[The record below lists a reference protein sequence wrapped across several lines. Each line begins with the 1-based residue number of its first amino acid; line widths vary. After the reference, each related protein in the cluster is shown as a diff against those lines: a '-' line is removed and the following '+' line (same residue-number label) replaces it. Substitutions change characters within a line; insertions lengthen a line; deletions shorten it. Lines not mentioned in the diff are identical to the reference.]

1 MNANKSGGNSTT
13 ASVYRL
19 IQSPAP
25 ICMFYFAHPF
35 GIASPASGAKLA
47 QIRDR
52 ATKGKAS
59 SPSAVAPE
67 NGTKPAKPGQCRRHK
82 SKTGKEPSV
91 KAHRKLNGYSCSQEA
106 EARLQEPEAKPSVR
120 KSKKH
125 RKHRR
130 ISNFEKFL
138 LEIQEN
144 QHTCGDAL
152 PKIRRIDQENRLTRL
167 VPWPSIIWNRDFLM
181 PPLLQALAL
190 QHGREIP
197 DIEQILRT
205 VRSAWNTPKSQ
216 RSNLRSQDSRESS
229 SSNWDLS
236 STCDSYCCYQNHRMG
251 AGTYANAASPG
262 PGLLRRRYSVPEI
275 IMRKHTLAQQK
286 SGDEPLLLHDT
297 NHNVIDVVNK
307 NVLLGAVRVGRSPT
321 AALRLVGYRK
331 SPGMRRAAL
340 GTSAL
345 SRTEPGTRSSSVE
358 SGIAA
363 TGTTSHEWVGTA
375 LIAGTT
381 GGSDPNLTASLK
393 HPQPRPQAGP
403 AACGGSSLCNGL
415 GSSRAVA
422 TGTGGSLRCINNN
435 SLTGSSSS
443 VNGLVACGGAPTAA
457 VAGVGSAALVG
468 IGCGHQHVLASG
480 GGIGGG
486 FAFRDGGSGGDFSM
500 RKTTLLRRMW
510 SRELRRYER
519 SGSWSP
525 PLRRAPRRIY
535 SVESMVPATPPE
547 GDAGSGGGVR
557 RPSSSGGSTST
568 SSNASSAAARDC
580 GTGVT
585 SGNTTP
591 GTTSCRE
598 CAQLERQYLGG
609 YAADRTVSQCARD
622 ANNGGEEDGTTDGID
637 PTVDDRRRRR
647 ARRMCSSQAADLGES
662 QQQQQQA
669 VVSGTVPGP
678 TLGSSGGSSVVIELD
693 DEADAPDDLSASSSV
708 SSVASQSF
716 REVRPARAESEL
728 SEFLRQERLQA
739 SGCDGDGGPDGAVG
753 GQTARLGAGRPGA
766 GDHSG
771 ERAPADGGS
780 AGAGPTGTEAAGGV
794 GQRAVRSD
802 DEEEEEDDDDS
813 SVGALSALSNSSDS
827 DTGASEGAGSEGEP
841 STGREEPEPGGHAP
855 HAVNGGELDQ
865 YIASLLLE
873 NLEPSNPSEAA
884 VEPTPDSGPD
894 PDRQN
899 NNEATAVAAT
909 DEPGMGRATTPSA
922 AGMKQKLTGKYIGGG
937 GGVVCNSPPSDKRKA
952 ACSPAADKENA
963 EDVANNNSNNN
974 VSGKR
979 EEREAGNRH
988 RQRKQK
994 EGDALE
1000 AVVRHDRHP
1009 SGQKRRSKDN
1019 GFYLTQRE
1027 GRDNQIDL
1035 NGKYYFPAYGLETD
1049 PSDNTDVASE
1059 PEPQVLGKVGT
1070 GSTYGGELAALARS
1084 VVVPRF
1090 SAMPRTE
1097 SMEVQPSTSAE
1108 DEDGRGGGAGSESD
1122 DDDSLVDSLDGFQP
1136 MPGPVTA
1143 PRKRKDAAPT
1153 TATTDSQTSPG
1164 TDRSPRHEKG
1174 EAFFV
1179 PIQDSGRLK
1188 QIDERTLVVAD
1199 TMPLRIK
1206 ERLNN
1211 RRRLMKWKQEQE
1223 SLKKQRKMMRMI
1235 EQKRFYGAPAI
1246 QVISTIDKAISR
1258 KEYLSPAGRKTVFGG
1273 GPRSGEAD
1281 AGGGVTPFRAMKPKK
1296 RTSDGAAGLRS
1307 GLGMLESYKIDG
1319 KGNMQIQTPASGGG
1333 GSAPSGRRPAVAAKS
1348 PWGTSTERRPAGG
1361 KSTGGTTTA
1370 PTTATSTLPSSKGRP
1385 GGGRT
1390 PAAEVRRK
1398 QVLKDVQQMQLYP
1411 QADLTPDIEG
1421 GPRRVYQKTEI
1432 QEGDKHIEILEIVE
1446 CADSAPRS
1454 RPAVRPVV
1462 RVRSAGRHGGTSSGA
1477 AATSRHHSRIPVP
1490 VYRFGHFRRS
1500 NQSRDGSPLAG
1511 INPKV
1516 DRMIADLLL
1525 EALAN
1530 PDEMGI
1536 KFVKT
1541 PENLRESSG
1550 RSSKRSPGAATAGA
1564 GSKKKCTTASSS
1576 SSAVAAGSA
1585 NTLTPRRTASGRY
1598 KQKFEVIP
1606 EERSSVSVGSST
1618 EELSASSSVGRS
1630 KKAHASPRRVS
1641 FDENYQILNVDEL
1654 GASAPPANCPPAK
1667 LSVPSPSKQV
1677 SQPKQPALP
1686 SPSPAS
1692 SPRKGAPAGVPGPKS
1707 PHKAPQARRPA
1718 ATANAHGA
1726 NTTTTTSRGKA
1737 AIQSDVIEERGWIGF
1752 STQHEDMATPV
1763 NGQEDEG
1770 LFSYVA
1776 RLANHAG
1783 MLLFRFCY
1791 IVHIVLAQC
1800 VVKTITTGNCVPP
1813 AQANW
1818 PSIGNSSRLP
1828 DVSTNPVSGDGISVG
1843 ERDDAGDDD
1852 CSDTE
1857 SFVTDSLN
1865 TKPSPPMHC
1874 CTAHHLTRTGA
1885 GLDHHQQLLFGSG
1898 TPMAGT
1904 VVENRPSIGACHR
1917 SSGHGLMNG
1926 TATDSVKEVKW
1937 PLCEQQQSKC
1947 HSGPETDIGSFHR
1960 SSSPPACH
1968 HQIREENAWHVY
1980 QTADCK
1986 VIQSKIEYYETTSI
2000 HRTPVTAGSQHHH
2013 HHNHHSY
2020 AGAAGDLFGPLVEHA
2035 PSPDSFRHGL
2045 STADSLEAAQ
2055 LQHQQ
2060 QLMASLRTP
2069 GRTARSTVSSSVEPP
2084 KTSETTCSSCC
2095 FCNPELHRATGTGSV
2110 RIAPETCFY
2119 CHAKSQSPHKSFP
2132 APPTPPNI
2140 QTSPVPPSPQTP
2152 IAELTPTPS
2161 LPEITLPEKRK
2172 PLVAADPPH
2181 QRSTSREPRTDSLKG
2196 STVTST
2202 TAKSM
2207 ESNGG
2212 SVLAEATKKTEH
2224 TKLSKAKA
2232 SDTISTRGSV
2242 RPNEKPKRSQPPVP
2256 PTGASGSSTTQ
2267 TASSTGTNG
2276 ITPSMPDTGQ
2286 KSTPKLGRKKSEAVC
2301 SGVLNRPKHTNH
2313 LVRASTVVHSVQKE
2327 VKNELKA
2334 PLKLLP
2340 KTAKEMSNRKEK
2352 ERQIGLSLPLG
2363 TEQKAAKTRTTNGG
2377 CQKGA
2382 MVPSAPSVPVPVI
2395 PPMIHSVTAVMVDDR
2410 CGSDSQ
2416 SYDEASSSASSTPDT
2431 SPNSSPLKKASGL
2444 NVPPAAARWKTNSE
2458 RNLSQLSIQKMV
2470 SASKWGNKWR
2480 KGTLRTTSD
2489 RQDDEEELQHGRDR
2503 ATALKGVAGG
2513 SCSDLSPLKTFTGSE
2528 TVGSGGGVV
2537 PSADTITT
2545 GGPSIIN
2552 GITQSA
2558 TNQGWTVTVAGNYNP
2573 EMAPDVEMR
2582 LSFPKGSSTTATTT
2596 ASNALTGG
2604 GSGGKSLMSSS
2615 AATTTH
2621 LQHDTS
2627 STGYQ
2632 QAPGRHR
2639 QYMENGHGGARGREN
2654 YGVLEHGDA
2663 GYLGGGS
2670 RNASRAAALP
2680 PPVGLNP
2687 KRSLTRSDGTGAGG
2701 GSSTAKDYRLPNVGP
2716 AHNVLARPTA
2726 KKAIKTVECSV
2737 VASATRTIANNYHEL
2752 SHQHQMV
2759 QEGHHLQQHP
2769 QQAQQHHF
2777 SSRGLAAGLRSNRS
2791 RPVNVPQASAQIL
2804 HPTLQNGSGG
2814 KFLSSSSPSL
2824 VSQQQHP
2831 SQRMHHPEPPYHLE
2845 DYGNNVYFGHQQQQH
2860 QQARRMSLE
2869 SQHPVQ
2875 LGSPAMDCL
2884 SIMGNAIAPELKP
2897 KVPTMSEKDLTRRH
2911 HPCYTRT
2918 QPYFS

>member
-59 SPSAVAPE
+59 SPLAVASE
-67 NGTKPAKPGQCRRHK
+67 HGTKPAKTGQCRRHK
-82 SKTGKEPSV
+82 SQTGKEPSV
-91 KAHRKLNGYSCSQEA
+91 KVHRKLNGYSCSRKT
-106 EARLQEPEAKPSVR
+106 EARLQEPEAVLSKVSVR

-138 LEIQEN
+138 LEIQD
-144 QHTCGDAL
+144 TCGGTL
-152 PKIRRIDQENRLTRL
+152 SKIRRIDQENRITRL

-307 NVLLGAVRVGRSPT
+307 NVLLGAGRVGRFAGGSLT
-321 AALRLVGYRK
+321 SSYRK
-331 SPGMRRAAL
+331 SGPGGMRRA
-340 GTSAL
+340 AL

-358 SGIAA
+358 SGIA
-363 TGTTSHEWVGTA
+363 GTTSHEWTGTA
-375 LIAGTT
+375 AALLAGAS
-381 GGSDPNLTASLK
+381 GGSDPNLTVSLK
-393 HPQPRPQAGP
+393 HPQPQRSQGV
-403 AACGGSSLCNGL
+403 LCNGL
-415 GSSRAVA
+415 GSSRAALA
-422 TGTGGSLRCINNN
+422 TGGTGGSLRCINNN
-435 SLTGSSSS
+435 SLLTGSSSS
-443 VNGLVACGGAPTAA
+443 VNGLVACGTPTGGAA

-468 IGCGHQHVLASG
+468 IGCGHHHVLASG
-480 GGIGGG
+480 SGGIG
-486 FAFRDGGSGGDFSM
+486 FAFRDVGGGGGGGGDYSM

-547 GDAGSGGGVR
+547 PGGRVR
-557 RPSSSGGSTST
+557 RPSSSGSSCTTG

-580 GTGVT
+580 GTA
-585 SGNTTP
+585 TT
-591 GTTSCRE
+591 GTTTASCLE

-609 YAADRTVSQCARD
+609 YAADRTQVSQCASDGD
-622 ANNGGEEDGTTDGID
+622 ANGDGEEDGTTD

-662 QQQQQQA
+662 QQQQA
-669 VVSGTVPGP
+669 VVSGTVSGP
-678 TLGSSGGSSVVIELD
+678 ALGSSGGSSVVIELD
-693 DEADAPDDLSASSSV
+693 DEAPDDLSAASSSV
-708 SSVASQSF
+708 SSEASF
-716 REVRPARAESEL
+716 REVRPAAGEAEL
-728 SEFLRQERLQA
+728 SEFLQQERLQERLQEA
-739 SGCDGDGGPDGAVG
+739 SGRDGDGGSDSAVG
-753 GQTARLGAGRPGA
+753 GQTGRLGAGRSGA

-771 ERAPADGGS
+771 ERAPVDGGS
-780 AGAGPTGTEAAGGV
+780 AGAGPTGTEAAVGV
-794 GQRAVRSD
+794 GQRSED
-802 DEEEEEDDDDS
+802 DEEEDDAS
-813 SVGALSALSNSSDS
+813 SVGALSALSDSSDSS
-827 DTGASEGAGSEGEP
+827 DTGASEAEP
-841 STGREEPEPGGHAP
+841 STGREEPRGDGA
-855 HAVNGGELDQ
+855 NGGELDQ

-873 NLEPSNPSEAA
+873 NLESAPE
-884 VEPTPDSGPD
+884 EPTPDGGPD

-899 NNEATAVAAT
+899 NNEGTAPATSS
-909 DEPGMGRATTPSA
+909 DEPGLGRATTPLA

-952 ACSPAADKENA
+952 ACSPAAVDKENA
-963 EDVANNNSNNN
+963 EDVANNNNNAA
-974 VSGKR
+974 SKR
-979 EEREAGNRH
+979 EEREPAGNRN

-994 EGDALE
+994 EAATAAASLEALE
-1000 AVVRHDRHP
+1000 AVIRHP
-1009 SGQKRRSKDN
+1009 GGQKRRSKGN
-1019 GFYLTQRE
+1019 GFYLTQQRGA
-1027 GRDNQIDL
+1027 GRDASQIDL

-1108 DEDGRGGGAGSESD
+1108 DEDRAGAGSDSDD
-1122 DDDSLVDSLDGFQP
+1122 DDDSLVDSLDGFQS
-1136 MPGPVTA
+1136 MGGPATT
-1143 PRKRKDAAPT
+1143 PRKRKDAAAT
-1153 TATTDSQTSPG
+1153 TATTDSQTSPP

-1179 PIQDSGRLK
+1179 PIQDSGRAK
-1188 QIDERTLVVAD
+1188 QIDERVVAD
-1199 TMPLRIK
+1199 TMPLRMK

-1211 RRRLMKWKQEQE
+1211 RRRMMKWKQEQE

-1258 KEYLSPAGRKTVFGG
+1258 KEYLSPAGRKTVFGA
-1273 GPRSGEAD
+1273 RSGEAGD
-1281 AGGGVTPFRAMKPKK
+1281 AGGPTPFRAMKPKK

-1333 GSAPSGRRPAVAAKS
+1333 GGGGGSAPSGRRPAAAAPAAKS
-1348 PWGTSTERRPAGG
+1348 PWGTSAERRPTGG
-1361 KSTGGTTTA
+1361 KSTSTA

-1390 PAAEVRRK
+1390 PAADVRRK

-1454 RPAVRPVV
+1454 RPAGRPVV
-1462 RVRSAGRHGGTSSGA
+1462 RVRSAGRHGGTSSA
-1477 AATSRHHSRIPVP
+1477 AAAANRNNSRIPVP

-1511 INPKV
+1511 GINPKV

-1525 EALAN
+1525 EALSN

-1541 PENLRESSG
+1541 PENLRAESAG
-1550 RSSKRSPGAATAGA
+1550 RSSKGGA
-1564 GSKKKCTTASSS
+1564 GSKKKATTASSS
-1576 SSAVAAGSA
+1576 SSVAASSAA

-1598 KQKFEVIP
+1598 KQKFEMIP

-1618 EELSASSSVGRS
+1618 EELSASSSLGRA
-1630 KKAHASPRRVS
+1630 KKAQASPRRVS

-1654 GASAPPANCPPAK
+1654 GASAPPASCPPAK
-1667 LSVPSPSKQV
+1667 LSVPSPSKQ
-1677 SQPKQPALP
+1677 PKQPALP
-1686 SPSPAS
+1686 SPSPAA
-1692 SPRKGAPAGVPGPKS
+1692 SPRKGVPAGVPKS
-1707 PHKAPQARRPA
+1707 PHKATQSRKPV
-1718 ATANAHGA
+1718 ATANAHGS
-1726 NTTTTTSRGKA
+1726 NSTTTTTSRGKA

-1763 NGQEDEG
+1763 NGQEDE
-1770 LFSYVA
+1770 
-1776 RLANHAG
+1776 
-1783 MLLFRFCY
+1783 
-1791 IVHIVLAQC
+1791 
-1800 VVKTITTGNCVPP
+1800 
-1813 AQANW
+1813 
-1818 PSIGNSSRLP
+1818 
-1828 DVSTNPVSGDGISVG
+1828 
-1843 ERDDAGDDD
+1843 
-1852 CSDTE
+1852 DTE

-1874 CTAHHLTRTGA
+1874 CTAH
-1885 GLDHHQQLLFGSG
+1885 QLLFGGSG

-1904 VVENRPSIGACHR
+1904 VVESRPAIGPCHR
-1917 SSGHGLMNG
+1917 SSGHTLLNA
-1926 TATDSVKEVKW
+1926 TATDSVKE
-1937 PLCEQQQSKC
+1937 
-1947 HSGPETDIGSFHR
+1947 
-1960 SSSPPACH
+1960 
-1968 HQIREENAWHVY
+1968 IREENAWHVY

-2013 HHNHHSY
+2013 HHQSY
-2020 AGAAGDLFGPLVEHA
+2020 TGAAGDLFGPLVEHA

-2055 LQHQQ
+2055 HQQHQ
-2060 QLMASLRTP
+2060 QLMASLRTAH
-2069 GRTARSTVSSSVEPP
+2069 GRTARSSTSVEPP

-2172 PLVAADPPH
+2172 PPPVA
-2181 QRSTSREPRTDSLKG
+2181 SESRTDSLKG

-2202 TAKSM
+2202 TASKSM

-2212 SVLAEATKKTEH
+2212 SVMAEATKKTEH
-2224 TKLSKAKA
+2224 TKLAKAKA
-2232 SDTISTRGSV
+2232 SDTISTRGNG
-2242 RPNEKPKRSQPPVP
+2242 RPSEKPKRSHPPV
-2256 PTGASGSSTTQ
+2256 GASGSSTAQ
-2267 TASSTGTNG
+2267 TIASSTA
-2276 ITPSMPDTGQ
+2276 PSMADTGQ

-2301 SGVLNRPKHTNH
+2301 NGGVLNRPKHTNQ

-2334 PLKLLP
+2334 PLKALLP
-2340 KTAKEMSNRKEK
+2340 KTAKELNNRREK

-2363 TEQKAAKTRTTNGG
+2363 TEQKVPKSRTTNG
-2377 CQKGA
+2377 QKGA
-2382 MVPSAPSVPVPVI
+2382 LVPPAPSVTVPVI
-2395 PPMIHSVTAVMVDDR
+2395 PAMVHSVTAVMVDDR

-2431 SPNSSPLKKASGL
+2431 SPNSSPFKKATGL
-2444 NVPPAAARWKTNSE
+2444 NGPPAAARWKTNSE

-2480 KGTLRTTSD
+2480 KGTTD
-2489 RQDDEEELQHGRDR
+2489 RQDDEEEHGHGRDR
-2503 ATALKGVAGG
+2503 AAALKGAVAGG

-2528 TVGSGGGVV
+2528 TVGFALGDASAAAGGRSGGGGVV
-2537 PSADTITT
+2537 PSADTMTT
-2545 GGPSIIN
+2545 AGPSIIN
-2552 GITQSA
+2552 GITQTA

-2582 LSFPKGSSTTATTT
+2582 LSFPKGSSTTATTG

-2627 STGYQ
+2627 STGYP
-2632 QAPGRHR
+2632 QAPGRQR

-2654 YGVLEHGDA
+2654 YGVLEHGDGL

-2687 KRSLTRSDGTGAGG
+2687 KRSLTRSDGTGPGG
-2701 GSSTAKDYRLPNVGP
+2701 GGNTAKDYRLPNVGP

-2752 SHQHQMV
+2752 SHHH

-2769 QQAQQHHF
+2769 PQHHF
-2777 SSRGLAAGLRSNRS
+2777 SSRGPAAAGLRSNRS

-2845 DYGNNVYFGHQQQQH
+2845 DYGNNVYYGHQQPQHH
-2860 QQARRMSLE
+2860 QQARRLSLE
-2869 SQHPVQ
+2869 SQHHPAQ